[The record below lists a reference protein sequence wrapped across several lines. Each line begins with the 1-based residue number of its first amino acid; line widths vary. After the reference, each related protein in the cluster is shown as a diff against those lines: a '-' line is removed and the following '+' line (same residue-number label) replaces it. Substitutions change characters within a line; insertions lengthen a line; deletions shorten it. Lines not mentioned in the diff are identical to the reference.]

1 MGQPKPDEEGDG
13 NSHTNVGHAFIARAA
28 TNNTSDKFIV
38 DTGCIA
44 YAFVKQYVDLGK
56 IELVHC
62 RTQVMVADMLTKP
75 LNESDLKKLSD
86 LIFIV
91 DG

>member
-1 MGQPKPDEEGDG
+1 MISK
-13 NSHTNVGHAFIARAA
+13 
-28 TNNTSDKFIV
+28 
-38 DTGCIA
+38 

-75 LNESDLKKLSD
+75 LTGSDLKKLSD
-86 LIFIV
+86 LICII